1 MCVACVLAATVPSQP
16 SAEYTEVFYPSAQL
30 RIQAY
35 LYKPDGDG
43 PFAAVIYNHGSR
55 LGQERHS
62 APFEHIGRML
72 TRAGYVALVSERR
85 GYGRSDG
92 LTWPQDVGTNKGRFV
107 ARLHDETDDVLAA
120 VDYLGTLP
128 FVDTKRVGIMG
139 WSFGGIVTMFAV
151 SRSSAFAAAVNQAG
165 GALTW
170 NDNPGIRSALAAA
183 AEKVTTPT
191 LLLVAENDRT
201 TASIT
206 SVGDVL
212 TRRGVPHRVV
222 IYPLFAPRQSTFA
235 DKAPGHQV
243 FSARGMT
250 VWERD
255 VLEFL
260 AAYLG
265 GSSRSQLNGDR
276 LAS

>member
-1 MCVACVLAATVPSQP
+1 VGVAVLAAAVPARP
-16 SAEYTEVFYPSAQL
+16 LAEYTEVFYPSGGL
-30 RIQAY
+30 SIQAY
-35 LYKPDGDG
+35 LYKPDGAG

-55 LGQERHS
+55 LGQERRS
-62 APFEHIGRML
+62 APFEHIGRLL
-72 TRAGYVALVSERR
+72 TRAGYVALVAERR

-92 LTWPQDVGTNKGRFV
+92 QTWPQDVGNSKGRFV
-107 ARLHDETDDVLAA
+107 GRLNDETDDVLAA
-120 VDYLGTLP
+120 VDYLRTLP
-128 FVDTKRVGIMG
+128 FVDAKRVGIMG

-151 SRSSAFAAAVNQAG
+151 SRSTAFAAAVNQAG

-170 NDNPGIRSALAAA
+170 NDNPGIRSALVAA

-206 SVGDVL
+206 AVGEAL
-212 TRRGVPHRVV
+212 ARRGVTHRVV
-222 IYPLFAPRQSTFA
+222 IYPPFAPREPSLA
-235 DKAPGHQV
+235 DRAPGHQV
-243 FSARGMT
+243 FSARGVA

-260 AAYLG
+260 ASYLAG
-265 GSSRSQLNGDR
+265 PPRSQLDGNR
-276 LAS
+276 PAS